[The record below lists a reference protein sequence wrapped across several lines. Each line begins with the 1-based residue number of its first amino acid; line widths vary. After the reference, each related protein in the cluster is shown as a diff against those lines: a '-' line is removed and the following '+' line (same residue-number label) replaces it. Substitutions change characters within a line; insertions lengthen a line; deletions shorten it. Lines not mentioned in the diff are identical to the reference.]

1 MKTKLFN
8 LLAAVL
14 LVLGTLLPN
23 LSGVVKAA
31 EGHKTNVVIHKIK
44 MDSLKGWP
52 KEKNP
57 DGTYTGDNNQNY
69 NGEKINTITSYF
81 GAGAEE
87 LDGVSFTYWS
97 VDKEKYKK
105 LTKDPQ
111 NYDTVPKMKAFLK
124 GAEENKALEDSSETI
139 GGKTTGNTAN
149 KNGVKVENLTDGYYW
164 FVENSGSN
172 IANGETLSSSA
183 AVPFGLELPV
193 YKADGST
200 IKDLHVYPK
209 NTTTKPKIDKNFSI
223 EEKDAKLA
231 GGAKYEYYQKD
242 KGHVSRTVGAEVS
255 YQVKTEIPA
264 GTQYQ
269 TLRWE
274 DTMTKGLTYKAG
286 SLELT
291 ITTKGDGKAALNFE
305 FQTDYKLTENQSGF
319 VLKFTESGLEKVKKA
334 VQATKDAKGQ
344 VTADGHL
351 MTVDISYKATV
362 NSDAVVDQ
370 PDKNTVIFDYS
381 NNPKEHKDPRDHST
395 NPKDN
400 QIIVNKTWAN
410 GTAPSGVEV
419 TYYLYQK
426 GDKLGDDK
434 VVDSIIL
441 TKDYNHTF
449 TNLDDSKTYYVK
461 ESVIGYTPEYTEA
474 KDGTISIKNTKD
486 DRNPDPLKP
495 TSPTVVTHGKKF
507 VKTSQEEQERLQGAV
522 FVVTNKK
529 TDGQYLAIKSDD
541 EKLAEGKAYQDA
553 EKKYQEEVK
562 KATTENPNSQA
573 IENAKKVRD
582 DAFKKA
588 RIAYEWVSDKE
599 KAIKFTSNSK
609 GQFEVTGLAAGTY
622 YLEEVTAP
630 TGFAKLQDRVVFTL
644 GFNSYNGH
652 KDSSG
657 QSLEGHIQYEKGTP
671 DFGYGQRI
679 INKKISIPQTGGIGA
694 VIFAV
699 AGMTLMAVAF
709 VAYRK
714 TNKEEDAA

>member
-274 DTMTKGLTYKAG
+274 DTMTKGLTYKIG
-286 SLELT
+286 SLELQITANSSKFSFDGLDYT
-291 ITTKGDGKAALNFE
+291 IF
-305 FQTDYKLTENQSGF
+305 ENQSGF
-319 VLKFTESGLEKVKKA
+319 ALLFTPKGLEKVKA
-334 VQATKDAKGQ
+334 VVQATKNDKGQ
-344 VTADGHL
+344 ITHDGYP
-351 MTVDISYKATV
+351 MTIELNYKATV

-381 NNPKEHKDPRDHST
+381 NNPKEHKDPRDKVT
-395 NPKDN
+395 KPK
-400 QIIVNKTWAN
+400 NKSITVEKEW
-410 GTAPSGVEV
+410 GSQPAPSGVEV

-426 GDKLGDDK
+426 GTTANEDK
-434 VVDSIIL
+434 VVDSVIL

-449 TNLDDSKTYYVK
+449 TNLDDSKEYYVK
-461 ESVIGYTPEYTEA
+461 ESVIGYTPEYTKGES
-474 KDGTISIKNTKD
+474 GTISIKNTKD
-486 DRNPDPLKP
+486 DQNPDSLKP

-507 VKTSQEEQERLQGAV
+507 VKTSQEEQERLQGAT
-522 FVVTNKK
+522 FVVANAK

>member
-1 MKTKLFN
+1 MKTKLVS
-8 LLAAVL
+8 LVMTCL
-14 LVLGTLLPN
+14 LVLGTLAQSIAVLAED
-23 LSGVVKAA
+23 AA
-31 EGHKTNVVIHKIK
+31 KNTTNVTIHKIK
-44 MDSLKGWP
+44 MTSLQGWP

-57 DGTYTGDNNQNY
+57 DGTYTGENSKIY
-69 NGEKINTITSYF
+69 NGEKINDISQYF
-81 GAGAEE
+81 GTQSGAEE
-87 LDGVSFTYWS
+87 LDGVSFTYWK

-105 LTKDPQ
+105 LTKEPQ
-111 NYDTVPKMKAFLK
+111 NSDTVLK
-124 GAEENKALEDSSETI
+124 VQALLKNVEDSSGDTT
-139 GGKTTGNTAN
+139 GKTTEKTAN
-149 KNGVKVENLTDGYYW
+149 QQGVKVENLEDGYYW

-209 NTTTKPKIDKNFSI
+209 NTTTKPKIDKNFATS
-223 EEKDAKLA
+223 ED
-231 GGAKYEYYQKD
+231 GAKQYTDYSGYNQSKD
-242 KGHVSRTVGAEVS
+242 QLSRTIGSEVS
-255 YQVKTEIPA
+255 YQIKTEIPA
-264 GTQYQ
+264 GAQYQ

-274 DTMTKGLTYKAG
+274 DTMTKGLTYKIG
-286 SLELT
+286 SLELQITANSSKFSFDGLDYT
-291 ITTKGDGKAALNFE
+291 IF
-305 FQTDYKLTENQSGF
+305 ENQSGF
-319 VLKFTESGLEKVKKA
+319 ALLFTPKGLEKVKA
-334 VQATKDAKGQ
+334 VVQATKNDKGQ
-344 VTADGHL
+344 ITHDGYP
-351 MTVDISYKATV
+351 MTIELNYKATV

-381 NNPKEHKDPRDHST
+381 NNPKEHKDPRDKVT
-395 NPKDN
+395 KPKDN
-400 QIIVNKTWAN
+400 QIIVNKTWAS

-426 GDKLGDDK
+426 GDKFSDDK
-434 VVDSIIL
+434 VVDSITL
-441 TKDYNHTF
+441 TKGYNHTF
-449 TNLDDSKTYYVK
+449 TNLDDSKEYYVK
-461 ESVIGYTPEYTEA
+461 ESVIGYTPEYTKGES
-474 KDGTISIKNTKD
+474 GTISIKNTKD
-486 DRNPDPLKP
+486 DQNSDPLKP

-507 VKTSQEEQERLQGAV
+507 VKTSQEEQERLQGAA

-553 EKKYQEEVK
+553 EKKYQDLIKDASK
-562 KATTENPNSQA
+562 KDEKNFE
-573 IENAKKVRD
+573 IENAKKARD

-630 TGFAKLQDRVVFTL
+630 IGFAKLQDRVVFTL

>member
-1 MKTKLFN
+1 MKTKLVS
-8 LLAAVL
+8 LVMTCL
-14 LVLGTLLPN
+14 LVLGTLAQSIAVLAED
-23 LSGVVKAA
+23 AA
-31 EGHKTNVVIHKIK
+31 KNTTNVTIHKIK
-44 MDSLKGWP
+44 MTSLQGWP

-57 DGTYTGDNNQNY
+57 DGTYTGENSKIY
-69 NGEKINTITSYF
+69 NGEKINDISQYF
-81 GAGAEE
+81 GTQSGAEE
-87 LDGVSFTYWS
+87 LDGVSFTYWK

-105 LTKDPQ
+105 LTKEPQ
-111 NYDTVPKMKAFLK
+111 NYDTVLK
-124 GAEENKALEDSSETI
+124 VQALLKNVEDSSGDTT
-139 GGKTTGNTAN
+139 GKTTEKTAN
-149 KNGVKVENLTDGYYW
+149 QQGVKVENLEDGYYW

-209 NTTTKPKIDKNFSI
+209 NTTTKPKIDKNFATS
-223 EEKDAKLA
+223 ED
-231 GGAKYEYYQKD
+231 GAKQYTDYSGYNQSKD
-242 KGHVSRTVGAEVS
+242 QLSRTIGSEVS
-255 YQVKTEIPA
+255 YQIKTEIPA
-264 GTQYQ
+264 GAQYQ

-274 DTMTKGLTYKAG
+274 DTMTKGLTYKIG
-286 SLELT
+286 SLELQITANSSKFSFDGLDYT
-291 ITTKGDGKAALNFE
+291 IF
-305 FQTDYKLTENQSGF
+305 ENQSGF
-319 VLKFTESGLEKVKKA
+319 ALLFTPKGLEKVKA
-334 VQATKDAKGQ
+334 VVQATKDAKGQ
-344 VTADGHL
+344 VTADGHP

-426 GDKLGDDK
+426 GTTANEDK
-434 VVDSIIL
+434 VVDSVIL

-486 DRNPDPLKP
+486 DQNPDPLKP

-507 VKTSQEEQERLQGAV
+507 VKTSQEEQERLQGAT
-522 FVVTNKK
+522 FVVANAK

-562 KATTENPNSQA
+562 KATTDKPNFQA
-573 IENAKKVRD
+573 IEKAKKARD
-582 DAFKKA
+582 DAFLKA
-588 RIAYEWVSDKE
+588 RTAYEWVSDKE

-657 QSLEGHIQYEKGTP
+657 QSLEGYIQYEKGTP

-699 AGMTLMAVAF
+699 AGMALMAVAF